1 MQTFALRLLACCTA
15 AYFAWSALGAQGL
28 VWCAPLFGIA
38 LAGPIFNVI
47 TSAWAWLR
55 ALAYRDVEGRH
66 YAFKGVSISVAE
78 DEAGQRWLRLS
89 DVRKVLPWLAGDE
102 ALRQIFAAHL
112 RPVRP
117 DRATRVQAEALLAYL
132 ARRASPDAV
141 PFMLWIERTVVYPS
155 KRRTAQSA
163 R

>member
-1 MQTFALRLLACCTA
+1 MKSFALRLLGCCVVTYA
-15 AYFAWSALGAQGL
+15 AWLALGPQGI

-38 LAGPIFNVI
+38 LATPIFNAV
-47 TSAWAWLR
+47 TGAWAWLR

-78 DEAGQRWLRLS
+78 DDEGHLWLRLS
-89 DVRKVLPWLAGDE
+89 DVRKVLPWLARD
-102 ALRQIFAAHL
+102 ASLQQIFGAHFGS
-112 RPVRP
+112 VQP
-117 DRATRVQAEALLAYL
+117 DRATRVQAEAFLAYL
-132 ARRASPDAV
+132 ARRTSPDAV

-155 KRRTAQSA
+155 KRRTARSA

>member
-1 MQTFALRLLACCTA
+1 MQTIALRLLACCTV
-15 AYFAWSALGAQGL
+15 AYFAWSALGPQGL
-28 VWCAPLFGIA
+28 LWCAPLFGIA
-38 LAGPIFNVI
+38 LARPMFDAISSGL
-47 TSAWAWLR
+47 AWLR

-78 DEAGQRWLRLS
+78 DDEGHQWLRLS
-89 DVRKVLPWLAGDE
+89 DVRKVLPWLARDE
-102 ALRQIFAAHL
+102 SLRQILGAHL
-112 RPVRP
+112 GTVQP
-117 DRATRVQAEALLAYL
+117 DRATRVQAEAFLAYL
-132 ARRASPDAV
+132 ARRTSPDAV